1 LQRKPLAMDTDDD
14 QSIDSIQ
21 HGCSSLDVHVAT
33 LTSTTATLESDS
45 QRSDSIVSLNRRH
58 DDHSYPNTGD
68 NRLTPVN
75 IADLFHSEAAPGSL
89 WKRLF
94 ANVLIFVAEILEC
107 LSHTNETVPVESE
120 NVRPPL
126 NLFDLN
132 RNMRR
137 CYDECQPYL
146 ETFLG
151 LRDLFLWRNPL
162 STLLLFWACEIVPN
176 RIAGCLISVF
186 LFLILFQMLLNYF
199 DHCCG
204 ISFGINIL
212 PRRYC
217 TKNISESIP
226 QGSQLISEVARQVQL
241 CLHYGAEILEKF
253 KNLLTWEN
261 PNLTFRFCLIVLFYF
276 VLSILLTTSQFLTF
290 LGFGIAGK
298 LFIMQYLYF
307 RFPRLR
313 HQLDL
318 IVWFYDRLPSNVAS
332 RSSEAGMQQRSSS
345 THKVGNSATTES
357 NNIEDQ
363 KRYSVKN
370 NEKSAWHCV
379 LLDKQKRFPYVVG
392 TGRMYISNRHIRFDY
407 VPVRSTKSTSFSIEF
422 GKILTITKGRLVK
435 YFSFNDGMAI
445 EVYTVGRQ
453 KPYVFAGIVDRD
465 DCMQY
470 LLAAAAEAGF
480 RWSL

>member
-1 LQRKPLAMDTDDD
+1 MDTDDK
-14 QSIDSIQ
+14 SIDSIQ
-21 HGCSSLDVHVAT
+21 HGGNSLDVHVAT
-33 LTSTTATLESDS
+33 LTSTTASLQSDA
-45 QRSDSIVSLNRRH
+45 QRSDNIVSLNRRQ
-58 DDHSYPNTGD
+58 DHSYLNTGD

-75 IADLFHSEAAPGSL
+75 IADLFCSEASPGSL
-89 WKRLF
+89 WKRFL

-107 LSHTNETVPVESE
+107 LSHTNETVPVEKA
-120 NVRPPL
+120 NVRTPL
-126 NLFDLN
+126 NLFEYLN
-132 RNMRR
+132 RNVRR

-162 STLLLFWACEIVPN
+162 STLLLFWAREITFLYCIY
-176 RIAGCLISVF
+176 RGCLISVF

-199 DHCCG
+199 NHCCG

-212 PRRYC
+212 PRRHC
-217 TKNISESIP
+217 IKNISESIP

-241 CLHYGAEILEKF
+241 YLHYGAETLEKF

-261 PNLTFRFCLIVLFYF
+261 PNLTFRFCLIVIFYF

-318 IVWFYDRLPSNVAS
+318 IVWFYDRLPSHVAI
-332 RSSEAGMQQRSSS
+332 RSADVNMQGSSS
-345 THKVGNSATTES
+345 THKVDVNNATIGS
-357 NNIEDQ
+357 NHIQDQ
-363 KRYSVKN
+363 NLYTLKN
-370 NEKSAWHCV
+370 NNGKCAWHCV

-392 TGRMYISNRHIRFDY
+392 TGRMYISKRHICFDY

>member
-1 LQRKPLAMDTDDD
+1 
-14 QSIDSIQ
+14 
-21 HGCSSLDVHVAT
+21 
-33 LTSTTATLESDS
+33 
-45 QRSDSIVSLNRRH
+45 
-58 DDHSYPNTGD
+58 
-68 NRLTPVN
+68 
-75 IADLFHSEAAPGSL
+75 
-89 WKRLF
+89 
-94 ANVLIFVAEILEC
+94 
-107 LSHTNETVPVESE
+107 
-120 NVRPPL
+120 
-126 NLFDLN
+126 
-132 RNMRR
+132 
-137 CYDECQPYL
+137 
-146 ETFLG
+146 
-151 LRDLFLWRNPL
+151 
-162 STLLLFWACEIVPN
+162 LLLFWTSLYCIY
-176 RIAGCLISVF
+176 RGCLISVF

-212 PRRYC
+212 PRRHC
-217 TKNISESIP
+217 SKNISESIP

-345 THKVGNSATTES
+345 THKVDNSATTES

-407 VPVRSTKSTSFSIEF
+407 VPVRSAKSTSFSIEF

-453 KPYVFAGIVDRD
+453 KVQDVLPYVFAGIVDRD

>member
-1 LQRKPLAMDTDDD
+1 MDTDDK
-14 QSIDSIQ
+14 SIDSIQ
-21 HGCSSLDVHVAT
+21 HGGNSLDVHVAT
-33 LTSTTATLESDS
+33 LTSTTASLQSDA
-45 QRSDSIVSLNRRH
+45 QRSDNIVSLNRRQ
-58 DDHSYPNTGD
+58 DHSYLNTGD

-75 IADLFHSEAAPGSL
+75 IADLFCSEASPGSL
-89 WKRLF
+89 WKRFL

-107 LSHTNETVPVESE
+107 LSHTNETVPVEKA
-120 NVRPPL
+120 NVRTPL

-132 RNMRR
+132 RNVRR

-151 LRDLFLWRNPL
+151 LRDLFLWR
-162 STLLLFWACEIVPN
+162 
-176 RIAGCLISVF
+176 CLISVF

-199 DHCCG
+199 NHCCG

-212 PRRYC
+212 PRRHC
-217 TKNISESIP
+217 IKNISESIP

-241 CLHYGAEILEKF
+241 YLHYGAETLEKF

-261 PNLTFRFCLIVLFYF
+261 PNLTFRFCLIVFFYF

-318 IVWFYDRLPSNVAS
+318 IVWFYDRLPSHVAI
-332 RSSEAGMQQRSSS
+332 RSADVNMQGSSS
-345 THKVGNSATTES
+345 THKVDVNNSTIGS
-357 NNIEDQ
+357 NHIQDQ
-363 KRYSVKN
+363 NLYTLKN
-370 NEKSAWHCV
+370 NNGKCAWHCV

-392 TGRMYISNRHIRFDY
+392 TGRMYISKRHICFDY